1 MLQIIKERIKKH
13 ENLDGLIWN
22 SDPGALMTP
31 LKASTKIPFD
41 LGALELHKGCEDGP
55 YFPPNKNTKN
65 NNNNSKNNNNI
76 TTSPNIDDKF
86 TAVIYTQLASASTQV
101 HLSAPIFKLARNVAA
116 SQFVDQVSTL
126 YVSLWDIAPNYL
138 VGCVIQKRKVKKL
151 LLTH

>member
-1 MLQIIKERIKKH
+1 
-13 ENLDGLIWN
+13 
-22 SDPGALMTP
+22 MTP

-55 YFPPNKNTKN
+55 YFPPNRNTKN
-65 NNNNSKNNNNI
+65 NNNSKNNNI

-116 SQFVDQVSTL
+116 SHFVDQVSFTQL
-126 YVSLWDIAPNYL
+126 HISMLKSAKKCHFGETAP
-138 VGCVIQKRKVKKL
+138 
-151 LLTH
+151 

>member
-1 MLQIIKERIKKH
+1 MLQIIKERIMKH

-65 NNNNSKNNNNI
+65 NNNNITK

-116 SQFVDQVSTL
+116 SQFVDQVSIL
-126 YVSLWDIAPNYL
+126 ISMYL
-138 VGCVIQKRKVKKL
+138 FWIMHP
-151 LLTH
+151 TT

>member
-1 MLQIIKERIKKH
+1 
-13 ENLDGLIWN
+13 
-22 SDPGALMTP
+22 MTP

-65 NNNNSKNNNNI
+65 NNSKNNNI

-126 YVSLWDIAPNYL
+126 YVSLWDNAPNYL
-138 VGCVIQKRKVKKL
+138 VGCVIQKRKFKKIAIYTL
-151 LLTH
+151 KSAIFIH